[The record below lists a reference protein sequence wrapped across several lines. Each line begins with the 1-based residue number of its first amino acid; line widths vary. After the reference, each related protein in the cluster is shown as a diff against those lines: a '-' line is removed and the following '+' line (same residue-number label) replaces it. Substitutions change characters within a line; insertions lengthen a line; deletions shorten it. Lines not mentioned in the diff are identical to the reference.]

1 MTFSSSFSPSRPCG
15 QIIFEPAGR
24 SYIYTIVT
32 MQNIYDVRQK
42 GKLIFLL
49 ISVLLVGGV
58 LYVSNDLV
66 KDLSAEERKKME
78 IWAEATRELASDKT
92 EMSMEL
98 ILKVIQSNTSI
109 PAILVDGNGEIN
121 QYVNLNLPEKDP
133 DKFLQRKL
141 SRLKGS
147 SNVIEINLGDNEK
160 QYLYYDDS
168 ILLKRLSFYPYV
180 QLGVM
185 VLFVLIV
192 YFALISTKKA
202 EQNKVWVGLSK
213 ETAHQL
219 GTPIS
224 SLMAWVD
231 LLEASGVDPA
241 LLSDMNKDVKRLSV
255 IAERFSKI
263 GSKPEMELVYI
274 NEVLENAIEYMRRRV
289 SSKVQIVTHLPA
301 DAEGAMVCLSLFEW
315 VIENLCKNAVDAMN
329 GEGRIDV
336 YLTSEKQQLYIDI
349 KDTGKGIAR
358 KNFKAVFNP
367 GYTTK
372 KRGWGLGLTLAKRI
386 IEEYHDGRIFVK
398 ESEIGKGT
406 TFRIELKRVV

>member
-1 MTFSSSFSPSRPCG
+1 
-15 QIIFEPAGR
+15 
-24 SYIYTIVT
+24 
-32 MQNIYDVRQK
+32 MQNIYDARQK

-49 ISVLLVGGV
+49 ISVLLIGGV

-66 KDLSAEERKKME
+66 EDLSIEERKKME

-109 PAILVDGNGEIN
+109 PAIIVDDTGEIN
-121 QYVNLNLPEKDP
+121 QYLNLNLPETDTEKY
-133 DKFLQRKL
+133 LQEKL
-141 SRLKGS
+141 EQLKS
-147 SNVIEINLGDNEK
+147 KSNLIEINLGDEEK

-168 ILLKRLSFYPYV
+168 ILLKRLSLYPYV

-224 SLMAWVD
+224 SLMAWMD
-231 LLEASGVDPA
+231 LLESSGVDSS
-241 LLSDMNKDVKRLSV
+241 LLSDMNKDVNRLSV

-263 GSKPEMELVYI
+263 GSKPEMELIYV
-274 NEVLENAIEYMRRRV
+274 NEVLENATEYMRRRV
-289 SSKVQIVTHLPA
+289 SDKVLITTHLPS

-315 VIENLCKNAVDAMN
+315 DIENLCKNAVDAMN

-336 YLTSEKQQLYIDI
+336 YMTSEKQQIYIDI

-358 KNFKAVFNP
+358 KNFKTVFNP

-386 IEEYHDGRIFVK
+386 IEDYHAGRIYVK
-398 ESEIGKGT
+398 DSEVGKGT

>member
-1 MTFSSSFSPSRPCG
+1 
-15 QIIFEPAGR
+15 
-24 SYIYTIVT
+24 
-32 MQNIYDVRQK
+32 MQNIYDARQK

-49 ISVLLVGGV
+49 ISVLLIGGV

-66 KDLSAEERKKME
+66 EDLSIEERKKME

-98 ILKVIQSNTSI
+98 ILKVIQSNPSI
-109 PAILVDGNGEIN
+109 PAIIVDDTGEIN
-121 QYVNLNLPEKDP
+121 QYLNLNLPETDTEKY
-133 DKFLQRKL
+133 LQEKL
-141 SRLKGS
+141 EQLKS
-147 SNVIEINLGDNEK
+147 KSNLIEINLGDEEK

-168 ILLKRLSFYPYV
+168 ILLKRLSLYPYV

-224 SLMAWVD
+224 SLMAWMD
-231 LLEASGVDPA
+231 LLESSGVDSS
-241 LLSDMNKDVKRLSV
+241 LLSDMNKDVNRLSV

-263 GSKPEMELVYI
+263 GSKPEMELIYV
-274 NEVLENAIEYMRRRV
+274 NEVLENATEYMRRRV
-289 SSKVQIVTHLPA
+289 SDKVLITTHLPS

-336 YLTSEKQQLYIDI
+336 YMTSEKQQIYIDI

-358 KNFKAVFNP
+358 KNFKTVFNP

-386 IEEYHDGRIFVK
+386 IEDYHAGRIYVK
-398 ESEIGKGT
+398 DSEVGKGT

>member
-1 MTFSSSFSPSRPCG
+1 
-15 QIIFEPAGR
+15 
-24 SYIYTIVT
+24 
-32 MQNIYDVRQK
+32 MQNIYDARQK

-66 KDLSAEERKKME
+66 EDLSIEERKKME

-98 ILKVIQSNTSI
+98 ILKVIQSNNSI
-109 PAILVDGNGEIN
+109 PAIIVDDTGEIN
-121 QYVNLNLPEKDP
+121 QYLNLNLPETDTEKY
-133 DKFLQRKL
+133 LQEKL
-141 SRLKGS
+141 EQLKS
-147 SNVIEINLGDNEK
+147 KSNLIEINLGDGEK

-168 ILLKRLSFYPYV
+168 ILLKRLSLYPYV

-224 SLMAWVD
+224 SLMAWMD
-231 LLEASGVDPA
+231 LLESSGVDPS
-241 LLSDMNKDVKRLSV
+241 LLSDMNKDVNRLSV

-263 GSKPEMELVYI
+263 GSKPEMELIYV
-274 NEVLENAIEYMRRRV
+274 NEVLENATEYMRRRV
-289 SSKVQIVTHLPA
+289 SDKVLITTHLPS

-336 YLTSEKQQLYIDI
+336 YMTSEKQQIYIDI

-358 KNFKAVFNP
+358 KNFKTVFNP

-386 IEEYHDGRIFVK
+386 IEDYHAGRIYVK
-398 ESEIGKGT
+398 DSEVGKGT

>member
-1 MTFSSSFSPSRPCG
+1 MAIMDVLIYSISIR
-15 QIIFEPAGR
+15 FE
-24 SYIYTIVT
+24 T

-66 KDLSAEERKKME
+66 DDLSVEERKKME

-109 PAILVDGNGEIN
+109 PAILVDENGAIN
-121 QYVNLNLPEKDP
+121 QYVNLNLPESDP
-133 DKFLQRKL
+133 EKYLQRKL
-141 SRLKGS
+141 AQLQSG
-147 SNVIEINLGDNEK
+147 SNVIEISLGGDEK

-224 SLMAWVD
+224 SLMAWMD

-263 GSKPEMELVYI
+263 GSKPEMELVYV
-274 NEVLENAIEYMRRRV
+274 NEVLENATEYMRRRV
-289 SSKVQIVTHLPA
+289 SSKVQITTHLPS
-301 DAEGAMVCLSLFEW
+301 DAEGAMVCLPLFEW

-336 YLTSEKQQLYIDI
+336 YLTSERQQIYIDI

-358 KNFKAVFNP
+358 KNFKTVFNP

-386 IEEYHDGRIFVK
+386 IEEYHAGRIFVK
-398 ESEIGKGT
+398 ESEVGKGT
-406 TFRIELKRVV
+406 TFRIELKRVA

>member
-1 MTFSSSFSPSRPCG
+1 
-15 QIIFEPAGR
+15 
-24 SYIYTIVT
+24 
-32 MQNIYDVRQK
+32 MQNIYDARQK

-66 KDLSAEERKKME
+66 EDLSIEERKKME

-109 PAILVDGNGEIN
+109 PAIIVDDTGEIN
-121 QYVNLNLPEKDP
+121 QYLNLNLPETDTEKY
-133 DKFLQRKL
+133 LQEKL
-141 SRLKGS
+141 EQLKS
-147 SNVIEINLGDNEK
+147 KSNLIEINLGDGEK
-160 QYLYYDDS
+160 QYLYDS
-168 ILLKRLSFYPYV
+168 ILLKRLSLYPYV

-224 SLMAWVD
+224 SLMAWMD
-231 LLEASGVDPA
+231 LLESSGVDPS
-241 LLSDMNKDVKRLSV
+241 LLSDMNKDVNRLSV

-263 GSKPEMELVYI
+263 GSKPEMELIYV
-274 NEVLENAIEYMRRRV
+274 NEVLENATEYMRRRV
-289 SSKVQIVTHLPA
+289 SDKVLITTHLPS

-336 YLTSEKQQLYIDI
+336 YMTSEKQQIYIDI

-358 KNFKAVFNP
+358 KNFKTVFNP

-386 IEEYHDGRIFVK
+386 IEDYHAGRIYVK
-398 ESEIGKGT
+398 DSEVGKGT

>member
-1 MTFSSSFSPSRPCG
+1 
-15 QIIFEPAGR
+15 
-24 SYIYTIVT
+24 

-66 KDLSAEERKKME
+66 KDLSVEERKKME

-98 ILKVIQSNTSI
+98 ILEVIQSNTSI

-133 DKFLQRKL
+133 ETYLQRKL
-141 SRLKGS
+141 AHLKGG

-224 SLMAWVD
+224 SLMAWMD

-274 NEVLENAIEYMRRRV
+274 NEVLENATEYMRRRV

-358 KNFKAVFNP
+358 KNFKTVFNP

-386 IEEYHDGRIFVK
+386 VEEYHDGRIFVK

>member
-1 MTFSSSFSPSRPCG
+1 
-15 QIIFEPAGR
+15 
-24 SYIYTIVT
+24 
-32 MQNIYDVRQK
+32 MQNIYDARQK

-66 KDLSAEERKKME
+66 EDLSIEERKKME

-109 PAILVDGNGEIN
+109 PAIIVDDTGEIN
-121 QYVNLNLPEKDP
+121 QYLNLNLPETDTEKY
-133 DKFLQRKL
+133 LQEKL
-141 SRLKGS
+141 EQLKS
-147 SNVIEINLGDNEK
+147 KSNLIEINLGDGEK

-168 ILLKRLSFYPYV
+168 ILLKRLSLYPYV

-224 SLMAWVD
+224 SLMAWMD
-231 LLEASGVDPA
+231 LLGIVGC
-241 LLSDMNKDVKRLSV
+241 
-255 IAERFSKI
+255 
-263 GSKPEMELVYI
+263 GSLV
-274 NEVLENAIEYMRRRV
+274 
-289 SSKVQIVTHLPA
+289 
-301 DAEGAMVCLSLFEW
+301 
-315 VIENLCKNAVDAMN
+315 AV
-329 GEGRIDV
+329 
-336 YLTSEKQQLYIDI
+336 
-349 KDTGKGIAR
+349 
-358 KNFKAVFNP
+358 
-367 GYTTK
+367 GY
-372 KRGWGLGLTLAKRI
+372 
-386 IEEYHDGRIFVK
+386 E
-398 ESEIGKGT
+398 
-406 TFRIELKRVV
+406 

>member
-1 MTFSSSFSPSRPCG
+1 
-15 QIIFEPAGR
+15 
-24 SYIYTIVT
+24 
-32 MQNIYDVRQK
+32 MQNIYDARQK

-66 KDLSAEERKKME
+66 EDLSIEERKKME

-109 PAILVDGNGEIN
+109 PAINVDDTGEIN
-121 QYVNLNLPEKDP
+121 QYLNLNLPETDTEKY
-133 DKFLQRKL
+133 LQEKL
-141 SRLKGS
+141 EQLKS
-147 SNVIEINLGDNEK
+147 KSNLIEINLGDGEK

-224 SLMAWVD
+224 SLMAWMD
-231 LLEASGVDPA
+231 LLESSGVDPS
-241 LLSDMNKDVKRLSV
+241 LLSDMNKDVNRLSV

-263 GSKPEMELVYI
+263 GSKPEMELIYV
-274 NEVLENAIEYMRRRV
+274 NEVLENATEYMRRTV
-289 SSKVQIVTHLPA
+289 SDKVLITTHLPS

-336 YLTSEKQQLYIDI
+336 YMTSEKQQIYIDI

-358 KNFKAVFNP
+358 KNFKTVFNP

-386 IEEYHDGRIFVK
+386 IEDYHAGRIYVK
-398 ESEIGKGT
+398 DSEVGKGT

>member
-1 MTFSSSFSPSRPCG
+1 
-15 QIIFEPAGR
+15 
-24 SYIYTIVT
+24 
-32 MQNIYDVRQK
+32 MQNIYDARQK

-49 ISVLLVGGV
+49 ISVLLIGGV

-66 KDLSAEERKKME
+66 EDLSIEERKKME

-109 PAILVDGNGEIN
+109 PAIIVDDTGEIN
-121 QYVNLNLPEKDP
+121 QYLNLNLPETDTEKY
-133 DKFLQRKL
+133 LQEKL
-141 SRLKGS
+141 EQLKS
-147 SNVIEINLGDNEK
+147 KSNLIEINLGDEEK

-168 ILLKRLSFYPYV
+168 ILLKRLSLYPYV

-224 SLMAWVD
+224 SLMAWMD
-231 LLEASGVDPA
+231 LLESSGVDPS
-241 LLSDMNKDVKRLSV
+241 LLSDMNKDVNRLSV

-263 GSKPEMELVYI
+263 GSKPEMELIYV
-274 NEVLENAIEYMRRRV
+274 NEVLENATEYMRRRV
-289 SSKVQIVTHLPA
+289 SDKVLITTHLPS

-336 YLTSEKQQLYIDI
+336 YMTSEKQQIYIDI

-358 KNFKAVFNP
+358 KNFKTVFNP

-386 IEEYHDGRIFVK
+386 IEDYHAGRIYVK
-398 ESEIGKGT
+398 DSEVGKGT

>member
-1 MTFSSSFSPSRPCG
+1 
-15 QIIFEPAGR
+15 
-24 SYIYTIVT
+24 

-66 KDLSAEERKKME
+66 KDLSVEERKKME

-98 ILKVIQSNTSI
+98 ILKVIQSNNSI

-133 DKFLQRKL
+133 ETYLQRKL
-141 SRLKGS
+141 AHLKGG

-224 SLMAWVD
+224 SLMAWMD

-274 NEVLENAIEYMRRRV
+274 NEVLENATEYMRRRV

-358 KNFKAVFNP
+358 KNFKTVFNP

-386 IEEYHDGRIFVK
+386 VEEYHAGRIFVK

>member
-1 MTFSSSFSPSRPCG
+1 
-15 QIIFEPAGR
+15 
-24 SYIYTIVT
+24 
-32 MQNIYDVRQK
+32 MQNIYDARQK

-49 ISVLLVGGV
+49 ISVLLIGGV

-66 KDLSAEERKKME
+66 EDLSIEERKKME

-109 PAILVDGNGEIN
+109 PAIIVDETGEIN
-121 QYVNLNLPEKDP
+121 QYLNLNVPETDTEKY
-133 DKFLQRKL
+133 LQEKL
-141 SRLKGS
+141 EQLKS
-147 SNVIEINLGDNEK
+147 KSNLIEINLGDEEK

-168 ILLKRLSFYPYV
+168 ILLKRLSLYPYV

-224 SLMAWVD
+224 SLMAWMD
-231 LLEASGVDPA
+231 LLESSGVDSS
-241 LLSDMNKDVKRLSV
+241 LLSDMNKDVNRLSV

-263 GSKPEMELVYI
+263 GSKPEMELIYV
-274 NEVLENAIEYMRRRV
+274 NEVLENATEYMRRRV
-289 SSKVQIVTHLPA
+289 SDKVLITTHLPS

-336 YLTSEKQQLYIDI
+336 YMTSEKQQIYIDI

-358 KNFKAVFNP
+358 KNFKTVFNP

-386 IEEYHDGRIFVK
+386 IEDYHAGRIYVK
-398 ESEIGKGT
+398 DSEVGKGT

>member
-1 MTFSSSFSPSRPCG
+1 
-15 QIIFEPAGR
+15 
-24 SYIYTIVT
+24 
-32 MQNIYDVRQK
+32 MQNIYDARQK

-49 ISVLLVGGV
+49 ISVLLIGGV

-66 KDLSAEERKKME
+66 DDLSIEERKKME

-109 PAILVDGNGEIN
+109 PAIIVDDTGEIN
-121 QYVNLNLPEKDP
+121 QYLNLNLPETDTEKY
-133 DKFLQRKL
+133 LQEKL
-141 SRLKGS
+141 EQLKS
-147 SNVIEINLGDNEK
+147 KSNLIEINLGDEEK

-168 ILLKRLSFYPYV
+168 ILLKRLSLYPYV

-224 SLMAWVD
+224 SLMAWMD
-231 LLEASGVDPA
+231 LLESSGVDSS
-241 LLSDMNKDVKRLSV
+241 LLSDMNKDVNRLSV

-263 GSKPEMELVYI
+263 GSKPEMELIYV
-274 NEVLENAIEYMRRRV
+274 NEVLENATEYMRRRV
-289 SSKVQIVTHLPA
+289 SDKVLITTHLPS

-336 YLTSEKQQLYIDI
+336 YMTSEKQQIYIDI

-358 KNFKAVFNP
+358 KNFKTVFNP

-386 IEEYHDGRIFVK
+386 IEDYHAGRIYVK
-398 ESEIGKGT
+398 DSEVGKGT

>member
-1 MTFSSSFSPSRPCG
+1 
-15 QIIFEPAGR
+15 
-24 SYIYTIVT
+24 

-141 SRLKGS
+141 SRLKGG

-358 KNFKAVFNP
+358 KNFKTVFNP

>member
-1 MTFSSSFSPSRPCG
+1 
-15 QIIFEPAGR
+15 
-24 SYIYTIVT
+24 
-32 MQNIYDVRQK
+32 MQNIYDARQK

-49 ISVLLVGGV
+49 ISVLLIGGV

-66 KDLSAEERKKME
+66 EDLSIEERKKME

-109 PAILVDGNGEIN
+109 PAIIVDDTGEIN
-121 QYVNLNLPEKDP
+121 QYLNLNLPETDTEKY
-133 DKFLQRKL
+133 LQEKL
-141 SRLKGS
+141 EQLKS
-147 SNVIEINLGDNEK
+147 KSNLIEINLGDEEK

-168 ILLKRLSFYPYV
+168 ILLKRLSLYPYV

-224 SLMAWVD
+224 SLMAWMD
-231 LLEASGVDPA
+231 LLESSGVDSS
-241 LLSDMNKDVKRLSV
+241 LLSDMNKDVNRLSV

-263 GSKPEMELVYI
+263 GSKPEMELIYV
-274 NEVLENAIEYMRRRV
+274 NEVLENATEYMRRRV
-289 SSKVQIVTHLPA
+289 SDKVLITTHLPS

-329 GEGRIDV
+329 GDGRIDV
-336 YLTSEKQQLYIDI
+336 YMTSEKQQIYIDI

-358 KNFKAVFNP
+358 KNFKTVFNP

-386 IEEYHDGRIFVK
+386 IEDYHAGRIYVK
-398 ESEIGKGT
+398 DSEVGKGT

>member
-1 MTFSSSFSPSRPCG
+1 
-15 QIIFEPAGR
+15 
-24 SYIYTIVT
+24 
-32 MQNIYDVRQK
+32 MQNIYDARQK

-66 KDLSAEERKKME
+66 EDLSIEERKKME

-109 PAILVDGNGEIN
+109 PAIIVDDTGEIN
-121 QYVNLNLPEKDP
+121 QYLNLNLPETDTEKY
-133 DKFLQRKL
+133 LQEKL
-141 SRLKGS
+141 EQLKS
-147 SNVIEINLGDNEK
+147 KSNLIEINLGDGEN

-224 SLMAWVD
+224 SLMAWMD
-231 LLEASGVDPA
+231 LLESSGVDPS
-241 LLSDMNKDVKRLSV
+241 LLSDMNKDVNRLSV

-263 GSKPEMELVYI
+263 GSKPEMELIYV
-274 NEVLENAIEYMRRRV
+274 NEVLENATEYMRRRV
-289 SSKVQIVTHLPA
+289 SDKVLITTHLPS

-336 YLTSEKQQLYIDI
+336 YMTSEKQQIYIDI

-358 KNFKAVFNP
+358 KNFKTVFNP

-386 IEEYHDGRIFVK
+386 IEDYHAGRIYVK
-398 ESEIGKGT
+398 DSEVGKGT

>member
-24 SYIYTIVT
+24 SYIYTIIT

-274 NEVLENAIEYMRRRV
+274 NEVLENATEYMRRRV

-358 KNFKAVFNP
+358 KNFKTVFNP

-386 IEEYHDGRIFVK
+386 VEEYHAGRIFVK

>member
-1 MTFSSSFSPSRPCG
+1 
-15 QIIFEPAGR
+15 
-24 SYIYTIVT
+24 
-32 MQNIYDVRQK
+32 MQNIYDARQK

-66 KDLSAEERKKME
+66 EDLSIEERKKME

-109 PAILVDGNGEIN
+109 PAIIVDDTGEIN
-121 QYVNLNLPEKDP
+121 QYLNLNLPETDTEKY
-133 DKFLQRKL
+133 LQEKL
-141 SRLKGS
+141 EQLKS
-147 SNVIEINLGDNEK
+147 KSNLIEINLGDGEK

-168 ILLKRLSFYPYV
+168 ILLKRLSLYPYV

-224 SLMAWVD
+224 SLMAWMD
-231 LLEASGVDPA
+231 LLESSGVDPS
-241 LLSDMNKDVKRLSV
+241 LLSDMNKDVNRLSV

-263 GSKPEMELVYI
+263 GSKPEMELIYV
-274 NEVLENAIEYMRRRV
+274 NEVLENATEYMRRRV
-289 SSKVQIVTHLPA
+289 SDKVLITTHLPS

-315 VIENLCKNAVDAMN
+315 VIENLCKNAVD

-336 YLTSEKQQLYIDI
+336 YMTSEKQQIYIDI

-358 KNFKAVFNP
+358 KNFKTVFNP

-386 IEEYHDGRIFVK
+386 IEDYHAGRIYVK
-398 ESEIGKGT
+398 DSEVGKGT

>member
-1 MTFSSSFSPSRPCG
+1 
-15 QIIFEPAGR
+15 
-24 SYIYTIVT
+24 
-32 MQNIYDVRQK
+32 MQNIYDARQK

-49 ISVLLVGGV
+49 ISVLLIGGV

-66 KDLSAEERKKME
+66 EDLSIEERKKME

-109 PAILVDGNGEIN
+109 PAIIVDDTGEIN
-121 QYVNLNLPEKDP
+121 QYLNLNLPETDTEKY
-133 DKFLQRKL
+133 LQEKL
-141 SRLKGS
+141 EQLKS
-147 SNVIEINLGDNEK
+147 KSNLIEINLGDEEK

-168 ILLKRLSFYPYV
+168 ILLKRLSLYPYV

-224 SLMAWVD
+224 SLMAWMD
-231 LLEASGVDPA
+231 LLESSGVDSS
-241 LLSDMNKDVKRLSV
+241 LLSDMNKDVNRLSV

-263 GSKPEMELVYI
+263 GSKPEMELIYV
-274 NEVLENAIEYMRRRV
+274 NEVLENATEYMRRRV
-289 SSKVQIVTHLPA
+289 SDKVLITTHLPS

-336 YLTSEKQQLYIDI
+336 YMTSEKQQIYIDI

-358 KNFKAVFNP
+358 KNFKTVFNP

-372 KRGWGLGLTLAKRI
+372 KRGWGLGLTWAKRI
-386 IEEYHDGRIFVK
+386 IEDYHAGRIYVK
-398 ESEIGKGT
+398 DSEVGKGT

>member
-1 MTFSSSFSPSRPCG
+1 
-15 QIIFEPAGR
+15 
-24 SYIYTIVT
+24 
-32 MQNIYDVRQK
+32 MQNIYDARQK

-66 KDLSAEERKKME
+66 EDLSIEERKKME

-109 PAILVDGNGEIN
+109 PAIIVDDTGEIN
-121 QYVNLNLPEKDP
+121 QYLNLNLPETDTEKY
-133 DKFLQRKL
+133 LQEKL
-141 SRLKGS
+141 EQLKS
-147 SNVIEINLGDNEK
+147 KSNLIEINLGDGEK

-168 ILLKRLSFYPYV
+168 ILLKRLSLYPYV

-224 SLMAWVD
+224 SLMAWMD
-231 LLEASGVDPA
+231 LLESSGVDPS
-241 LLSDMNKDVKRLSV
+241 LLSDMNKDVNRLSV

-263 GSKPEMELVYI
+263 GSKPEMELIYV
-274 NEVLENAIEYMRRRV
+274 NEVLENATEYMRRRV
-289 SSKVQIVTHLPA
+289 SDKVLITTHLHS

-336 YLTSEKQQLYIDI
+336 YMTSEKQQIYIDI

-358 KNFKAVFNP
+358 KNFKTVFNP

-386 IEEYHDGRIFVK
+386 IEDYHAGRIYVK
-398 ESEIGKGT
+398 DSEVGKGT

>member
-1 MTFSSSFSPSRPCG
+1 
-15 QIIFEPAGR
+15 
-24 SYIYTIVT
+24 
-32 MQNIYDVRQK
+32 MQNIYDARQK

-66 KDLSAEERKKME
+66 EDLSIEERKKME

-109 PAILVDGNGEIN
+109 PAIIVDDTGEIN
-121 QYVNLNLPEKDP
+121 QYLNLNSPETDTEKY
-133 DKFLQRKL
+133 LQEKL
-141 SRLKGS
+141 EQLKS
-147 SNVIEINLGDNEK
+147 KSNLIEINLGDEEK
-160 QYLYYDDS
+160 QYLYYDNS
-168 ILLKRLSFYPYV
+168 ILLKRLSLYPYV

-224 SLMAWVD
+224 SLMAWMD
-231 LLEASGVDPA
+231 LLESSGVDSS
-241 LLSDMNKDVKRLSV
+241 LLSDMNKDVNRLSV

-263 GSKPEMELVYI
+263 GSKPEMELIYV
-274 NEVLENAIEYMRRRV
+274 NEVLENATEYMRRRV
-289 SSKVQIVTHLPA
+289 SDKVLITTHLPS

-336 YLTSEKQQLYIDI
+336 YMTSEKQQIYIDI

-358 KNFKAVFNP
+358 KNFKTVFNP

-386 IEEYHDGRIFVK
+386 IEDYHAGRIYVK
-398 ESEIGKGT
+398 DSEVGKGT
-406 TFRIELKRVV
+406 TFRIELTRVV

>member
-1 MTFSSSFSPSRPCG
+1 
-15 QIIFEPAGR
+15 
-24 SYIYTIVT
+24 
-32 MQNIYDVRQK
+32 MQNIYDARQK

-66 KDLSAEERKKME
+66 EDLSIEERKKME

-109 PAILVDGNGEIN
+109 PAIIVDDTGEIN
-121 QYVNLNLPEKDP
+121 QYLNLNLPETDTEKY
-133 DKFLQRKL
+133 LQEKL
-141 SRLKGS
+141 EQLKS
-147 SNVIEINLGDNEK
+147 KSNLIEINLGDEEK

-168 ILLKRLSFYPYV
+168 ILLKRLSLYPYV

-224 SLMAWVD
+224 SLMAWMD
-231 LLEASGVDPA
+231 LLESSGVDSS
-241 LLSDMNKDVKRLSV
+241 LLSDMNKDVNRLSV

-263 GSKPEMELVYI
+263 GSKPEMELIYV
-274 NEVLENAIEYMRRRV
+274 NEVLENATEYMRRRV
-289 SSKVQIVTHLPA
+289 SDKVLITTHLPS

-315 VIENLCKNAVDAMN
+315 VIEKLCKNAVDAMN

-336 YLTSEKQQLYIDI
+336 YMTSEKQQIYIDI

-358 KNFKAVFNP
+358 KNFKTVFNP

-386 IEEYHDGRIFVK
+386 IEDYHAGRIYVK
-398 ESEIGKGT
+398 DSEVGKGT
-406 TFRIELKRVV
+406 TFRIELTRVV

>member
-1 MTFSSSFSPSRPCG
+1 
-15 QIIFEPAGR
+15 
-24 SYIYTIVT
+24 
-32 MQNIYDVRQK
+32 MQNIYDARQK

-49 ISVLLVGGV
+49 ISVLLIGGV

-66 KDLSAEERKKME
+66 EDLSIEERKKME

-109 PAILVDGNGEIN
+109 PAIIVDDTGEIN
-121 QYVNLNLPEKDP
+121 QYLNLNLPETDTEKY
-133 DKFLQRKL
+133 LQEKL
-141 SRLKGS
+141 EQLKS
-147 SNVIEINLGDNEK
+147 KSNLIEINLGDEEK

-168 ILLKRLSFYPYV
+168 ILLKRLSLYPYV

-224 SLMAWVD
+224 SLMAWMD
-231 LLEASGVDPA
+231 LLESSGVDSS
-241 LLSDMNKDVKRLSV
+241 LLSDMNKDVNRLSV

-263 GSKPEMELVYI
+263 GSKPEMELIYV
-274 NEVLENAIEYMRRRV
+274 NEVLENATEYMRRRV
-289 SSKVQIVTHLPA
+289 SDKVLITTHLPS

-336 YLTSEKQQLYIDI
+336 YMTSEKQQIYIDI

-358 KNFKAVFNP
+358 KNFKTVFNP

-386 IEEYHDGRIFVK
+386 IEDYHAGRIYVK
-398 ESEIGKGT
+398 DSEVGKST

>member
-1 MTFSSSFSPSRPCG
+1 
-15 QIIFEPAGR
+15 
-24 SYIYTIVT
+24 
-32 MQNIYDVRQK
+32 
-42 GKLIFLL
+42 
-49 ISVLLVGGV
+49 
-58 LYVSNDLV
+58 
-66 KDLSAEERKKME
+66 ME

-109 PAILVDGNGEIN
+109 PAIIVDDTGEIN
-121 QYVNLNLPEKDP
+121 QYLNLNLPETDTEKY
-133 DKFLQRKL
+133 LQEKL
-141 SRLKGS
+141 EQLKS
-147 SNVIEINLGDNEK
+147 KSNLIEINLGDGEK

-168 ILLKRLSFYPYV
+168 ILLKRLSLYPYV

-224 SLMAWVD
+224 SLMAWMD
-231 LLEASGVDPA
+231 LLESSGVDPS
-241 LLSDMNKDVKRLSV
+241 LLSDMNKDVNRLSI

-263 GSKPEMELVYI
+263 GSKPEMELIYV
-274 NEVLENAIEYMRRRV
+274 NEVLENATEYMRRRV
-289 SSKVQIVTHLPA
+289 SDKVLITTHLPS

-336 YLTSEKQQLYIDI
+336 YMTSEKQQIYIDI
-349 KDTGKGIAR
+349 KIRARGLHGKIS
-358 KNFKAVFNP
+358 
-367 GYTTK
+367 
-372 KRGWGLGLTLAKRI
+372 KRFLIR
-386 IEEYHDGRIFVK
+386 
-398 ESEIGKGT
+398 GT
-406 TFRIELKRVV
+406 RPRNEVGALDLLWQNVL

>member
-1 MTFSSSFSPSRPCG
+1 
-15 QIIFEPAGR
+15 
-24 SYIYTIVT
+24 
-32 MQNIYDVRQK
+32 MQNIYDARQK

-49 ISVLLVGGV
+49 ISVLLIGGV

-66 KDLSAEERKKME
+66 EDLSIEERKKMK

-109 PAILVDGNGEIN
+109 PAIIVDDTGEIN
-121 QYVNLNLPEKDP
+121 QYLNLNLPETDTEKY
-133 DKFLQRKL
+133 LQEKL
-141 SRLKGS
+141 EQLKS
-147 SNVIEINLGDNEK
+147 KSNLIEINLGDEEK

-168 ILLKRLSFYPYV
+168 ILLKRLSLYPYV

-224 SLMAWVD
+224 SLMAWMD
-231 LLEASGVDPA
+231 LLESSGVDSS
-241 LLSDMNKDVKRLSV
+241 LLSDMNKDVNRLSV

-263 GSKPEMELVYI
+263 GSKPEMELIYV
-274 NEVLENAIEYMRRRV
+274 NEVLENATEYMRRRV
-289 SSKVQIVTHLPA
+289 SDKVLITTHLPS

-336 YLTSEKQQLYIDI
+336 YMTSEKQQIYIDI

-358 KNFKAVFNP
+358 KNFKTVFNP

-386 IEEYHDGRIFVK
+386 IEDYHAGRIYVK
-398 ESEIGKGT
+398 DSEVGKGT

>member
-1 MTFSSSFSPSRPCG
+1 
-15 QIIFEPAGR
+15 
-24 SYIYTIVT
+24 
-32 MQNIYDVRQK
+32 MQNIYDARQK

-49 ISVLLVGGV
+49 FSVLLIGGV

-66 KDLSAEERKKME
+66 EDLSIEERKKME

-109 PAILVDGNGEIN
+109 PAIIVDDTGEIN
-121 QYVNLNLPEKDP
+121 QYLNLNLPETDTEKY
-133 DKFLQRKL
+133 LQEKL
-141 SRLKGS
+141 EQLKS
-147 SNVIEINLGDNEK
+147 KSNLIEINLGDEEK

-168 ILLKRLSFYPYV
+168 ILLKRLSLYPYV

-224 SLMAWVD
+224 SLMAWMD
-231 LLEASGVDPA
+231 LLESSGVDSS
-241 LLSDMNKDVKRLSV
+241 LLSDMNKDVNRLSV

-263 GSKPEMELVYI
+263 GSKPEMELIYV
-274 NEVLENAIEYMRRRV
+274 NEVLENATEYMRRRV
-289 SSKVQIVTHLPA
+289 SDKVLITTHLPS

-336 YLTSEKQQLYIDI
+336 YMTSEKQQIYIDI

-358 KNFKAVFNP
+358 KNFKTVFNP

-386 IEEYHDGRIFVK
+386 IEDYHAGRIYVK
-398 ESEIGKGT
+398 DSEVGKGT

>member
-1 MTFSSSFSPSRPCG
+1 MSSR
-15 QIIFEPAGR
+15 IIFGGSHR
-24 SYIYTIVT
+24 SYIYYMYIMRFEA

-66 KDLSAEERKKME
+66 DDLSVEERKKME

-109 PAILVDGNGEIN
+109 PAILVDENGAIN
-121 QYVNLNLPEKDP
+121 QYVNLNLPESDP
-133 DKFLQRKL
+133 EKYLQRKL
-141 SRLKGS
+141 AQLQSG
-147 SNVIEINLGDNEK
+147 SNVIEISLGGDEK

-168 ILLKRLSFYPYV
+168 ILLKRLSLYPYV

-224 SLMAWVD
+224 SLMAWMD

-263 GSKPEMELVYI
+263 GSKPEMELVYV
-274 NEVLENAIEYMRRRV
+274 NEVLENATEYMRRRV
-289 SSKVQIVTHLPA
+289 SSKVQITTHLPS
-301 DAEGAMVCLSLFEW
+301 DAEGAMVCLPLFEW

-336 YLTSEKQQLYIDI
+336 YLTSERQQIYIDI

-358 KNFKAVFNP
+358 KNFKTVFNP

-398 ESEIGKGT
+398 ESEVGKGT
-406 TFRIELKRVV
+406 TFRIELKRVA

>member
-1 MTFSSSFSPSRPCG
+1 
-15 QIIFEPAGR
+15 
-24 SYIYTIVT
+24 
-32 MQNIYDVRQK
+32 MQNIYDARQK

-66 KDLSAEERKKME
+66 EDLSIEERKKME

-109 PAILVDGNGEIN
+109 PAIIVDDTGEIN
-121 QYVNLNLPEKDP
+121 QYLNLNLPETDTEKY
-133 DKFLQRKL
+133 LQEKL
-141 SRLKGS
+141 EQLKS
-147 SNVIEINLGDNEK
+147 KSNLIEINLGDEEK

-168 ILLKRLSFYPYV
+168 ILLKRLSLYPYV

-224 SLMAWVD
+224 SLMAWMD
-231 LLEASGVDPA
+231 LLESSGVDPS
-241 LLSDMNKDVKRLSV
+241 LLSDMNKDVNRLSV

-263 GSKPEMELVYI
+263 GSKPEMELIYV
-274 NEVLENAIEYMRRRV
+274 NEVLENATEYMRRRV
-289 SSKVQIVTHLPA
+289 SDKVLITTHLPS

-315 VIENLCKNAVDAMN
+315 VIENLCKNAVDTMN

-336 YLTSEKQQLYIDI
+336 YMTSEKQQIYIDI

-358 KNFKAVFNP
+358 KNFKTVFNP

-386 IEEYHDGRIFVK
+386 IEDYHAGRIYVK
-398 ESEIGKGT
+398 DSEVGKGT

>member
-1 MTFSSSFSPSRPCG
+1 
-15 QIIFEPAGR
+15 
-24 SYIYTIVT
+24 
-32 MQNIYDVRQK
+32 MQNIYDARQK

-66 KDLSAEERKKME
+66 EDLSIEERKKME

-109 PAILVDGNGEIN
+109 PAIIVDDTGEIN
-121 QYVNLNLPEKDP
+121 QYLNLNLPETDTEKY
-133 DKFLQRKL
+133 LQEKL
-141 SRLKGS
+141 EQLKS
-147 SNVIEINLGDNEK
+147 KSNLIEINLGDEEK

-168 ILLKRLSFYPYV
+168 ILLKRLSLYPYV

-224 SLMAWVD
+224 SLMAWMD
-231 LLEASGVDPA
+231 LLESSGVDSS
-241 LLSDMNKDVKRLSV
+241 LLSDMNKDVHRLSV
-255 IAERFSKI
+255 IAELFSKI
-263 GSKPEMELVYI
+263 GSKPEMELIYV
-274 NEVLENAIEYMRRRV
+274 NEVLENATEYMRRRV
-289 SSKVQIVTHLPA
+289 SDKVLITTHLPS

-336 YLTSEKQQLYIDI
+336 YMTSEKQQIYIDI

-358 KNFKAVFNP
+358 KNFKTVFNP

-386 IEEYHDGRIFVK
+386 IEDYHAGRIYVK
-398 ESEIGKGT
+398 DSEVGKGT